1 MRILFISMLL
11 SSFVWATGSSE
22 GTGFSCNK
30 SEEKSSVFDSTPGL
44 YVSYGSLDS
53 SKYNKITIDVS
64 GIVDEIDTNVCFRYY
79 DGVLPSCTL
88 FQIKKDSSS
97 TIAMPENMNRIS
109 LRNFQAY
116 YDDGNLMSKILDSA
130 WIYISK
136 NADLK
141 LNDTIYIKNY
151 SAILFESQQSSCASP
166 VINISG
172 EVTVNPK
179 ELPTVIK
186 KRSAANAPFPK
197 FHNRDVKGKF
207 LNNCDARKAKY

>member
-1 MRILFISMLL
+1 MRTLFFSIFFSC
-11 SSFVWATGSSE
+11 VIWATVTSE
-22 GTGFSCNK
+22 GTGFFCNK
-30 SEEKSSVFDSTPGL
+30 SEEKSSVFDSTPGM
-44 YVSYGSLDS
+44 YVSYGTLDS
-53 SKYNKITIDVS
+53 SKYNKITIDIS
-64 GIVDEIDTNVCFRYY
+64 GIVDVIDTNVCFRYY

-109 LRNFQAY
+109 LRYFQAY

-136 NADLK
+136 SANLK

-179 ELPTVIK
+179 ELPTAIK
-186 KRSAANAPFPK
+186 KRTPARVSAPK
-197 FHNRDVKGKF
+197 FHNRDAAGKF
-207 LNNCDARKAKY
+207 LGNCNARNAKF

>member
-11 SSFVWATGSSE
+11 SSFVWATSSSE

-30 SEEKSSVFDSTPGL
+30 SEEKSSVFDLTPGL

-53 SKYNKITIDVS
+53 SKYNKITIDIS
-64 GIVDEIDTNVCFRYY
+64 GIVDVIDTNVCFRYY

-109 LRNFQAY
+109 LRYFQAS

-136 NADLK
+136 SANLK

-186 KRSAANAPFPK
+186 KRTPANAPTPK

>member
-1 MRILFISMLL
+1 MRIYRGVYFYVI
-11 SSFVWATGSSE
+11 
-22 GTGFSCNK
+22 K

-53 SKYNKITIDVS
+53 SKYNKITIDIS
-64 GIVDEIDTNVCFRYY
+64 GIVDVIDTNVCFRYY

-136 NADLK
+136 NANLK

-151 SAILFESQQSSCASP
+151 SAILFDNQQSSCTTP
-166 VINISG
+166 VISISG
-172 EVTVNPK
+172 DVTINPK